1 MATALDTIT
10 TALNPVVDRCD
21 RCGARAWVRVV
32 LPDGQL
38 TFCDHHERRHRAV
51 LERVAVR
58 IEHHVEP
65 RNRRPRTPE

>member
-1 MATALDTIT
+1 MTTALDTIT
-10 TALNPVVDRCD
+10 TALNPVADRCD

-32 LPDGQL
+32 LQDGQL
-38 TFCDHHERRHRAV
+38 TFCDHHERHHRAA

-65 RNRRPRTPE
+65 RGR